1 MSSSLTWTSGRAPA
15 DLAAVRAEGPLTHCL
30 TNVVAAPLSAN
41 VLLALGAAPVMV
53 ENAEESA
60 DFAGLASGVL
70 ANLGTLSAER
80 DRALRLAAGG
90 ADSAGTPWVLD
101 PVAAGAL
108 AYRTNLAVDL
118 VAQRPSVLRGNAS
131 EVLSLTGAADSAGK
145 GVESVAGS
153 GEAVDAAR
161 EFAAR
166 HGCVVAVS
174 GEVDYVTDGAEVVEV
189 PGGHPLMTRV
199 TGVGCALGA
208 TMAAF
213 LAVAPTPLRAA
224 ASASAVFAEAGA
236 RAGRGCS
243 GPGTFEPAFLDAL
256 HALDASGERG

>member
-1 MSSSLTWTSGRAPA
+1 MSNSVTWPDGPAPA
-15 DLAAVRAEGPLTHCL
+15 DLAALRSAGPLTHCL

-80 DRALRLAAGG
+80 DRALRSAAAGAKG
-90 ADSAGTPWVLD
+90 AGTPWVLD

-108 AYRTNLAVDL
+108 SYRTNLAADL
-118 VAQRPSVLRGNAS
+118 VEQRPSVLRGNAS
-131 EVLSLTGAADSAGK
+131 EVLSLAGGAVGAAGK
-145 GVESVAGS
+145 GVESLAAS

-161 EFAAR
+161 EFAGQR
-166 HGCVVAVS
+166 GCVVAVS
-174 GEVDYVTDGAEVVEV
+174 GEVDYLTDGSEVVEV

-208 TMAAF
+208 TTAAF

-224 ASASAVFAEAGA
+224 TSASAVFAAAGERAA
-236 RAGRGCS
+236 RSCS

-256 HALDASGERG
+256 HALGAEEPG

>member
-1 MSSSLTWTSGRAPA
+1 MNSTVTWPDAGARA
-15 DLAAVRAEGPLTHCL
+15 DIAAVRALGPLTHCL

-41 VLLALGAAPVMV
+41 VLLAAGAAPVMV
-53 ENAEESA
+53 ENAEESG

-80 DRALRLAAGG
+80 DRALRLAAAG
-90 ADSAGTPWVLD
+90 AQGAGTPWVLD

-108 AYRTNLAVDL
+108 PYRTNLAVDL
-118 VAQRPSVLRGNAS
+118 VAHSPAIVRGNAS
-131 EVLSLTGAADSAGK
+131 EVLSLTGAADAAGK
-145 GVESVAGS
+145 GVESLVGS

-161 EFAAR
+161 EFAAGR
-166 HGCVVAVS
+166 GCVVAVS
-174 GEVDYVTDGAEVVEV
+174 GEVDYVTDGVEVVEV
-189 PGGHPLMTRV
+189 HGGHPLMTKV

-213 LAVAPTPLRAA
+213 LAVASNPLRAA
-224 ASASAVFAEAGA
+224 TSASVVFAAAGSQA
-236 RAGRGCS
+236 AQRAS

-256 HALDASGERG
+256 HALGAGDRP